1 MCSEGSP
8 RSLLFRCCR
17 EIPSVNQKPTFDKRI
32 SCITR
37 PDDFSPR
44 SHPSVSLQVAPFLK
58 DCKGRGYRLRWKTS
72 EYIVIWFMLISK
84 RDLIEKNFF
93 SLSAALPYDPFRPRE
108 ITDISIINEYFV
120 WIDFHTALGFGTI
133 CFNKIVFLYLSCC
146 SAVIAMTLLLLLLLV
161 LQSRGELMAGGMDLR
176 KPRLGEYTAL
186 SSSCLCQYPPEVSH
200 CSPNRI
206 SVA

>member
-1 MCSEGSP
+1 MFVSVAITFIPSLTMCSEGSP

-17 EIPSVNQKPTFDKRI
+17 EIPSVNQKLTFDKRI
-32 SCITR
+32 SCTTR

-44 SHPSVSLQVAPFLK
+44 SHPNVSLQVAPFLK

-84 RDLIEKNFF
+84 RDLIEKNFL
-93 SLSAALPYDPFRPRE
+93 SLSVALSYDPFRPRE

-133 CFNKIVFLYLSCC
+133 CFNKICVSIFILLQCC
-146 SAVIAMTLLLLLLLV
+146 YRNDIATIATFSYSE
-161 LQSRGELMAGGMDLR
+161 QGGID
-176 KPRLGEYTAL
+176 GWWDGFAET
-186 SSSCLCQYPPEVSH
+186 
-200 CSPNRI
+200 
-206 SVA
+206 

>member
-1 MCSEGSP
+1 MFVSVAITFIPSLTMCSEGSP

-17 EIPSVNQKPTFDKRI
+17 EIPSVNQKLTFDKRI

-44 SHPSVSLQVAPFLK
+44 SHPNVSLQVAPFLK

-84 RDLIEKNFF
+84 RDLIEKKFF
-93 SLSAALPYDPFRPRE
+93 SLSVALPYDPFRPRE

-133 CFNKIVFLYLSCC
+133 CFNKICVSIFILLQCC
-146 SAVIAMTLLLLLLLV
+146 YRNDIATI
-161 LQSRGELMAGGMDLR
+161 
-176 KPRLGEYTAL
+176 TTF
-186 SSSCLCQYPPEVSH
+186 SSSEQGGIDGWWDGFAET
-200 CSPNRI
+200 
-206 SVA
+206 

>member
-1 MCSEGSP
+1 MFVSVAITFIPSLTMCSEGSP

-17 EIPSVNQKPTFDKRI
+17 EIPSVNQKLTFDKRI
-32 SCITR
+32 SCTTR

-44 SHPSVSLQVAPFLK
+44 SHPNVSLQVAPFLK

-133 CFNKIVFLYLSCC
+133 CFNKICVSIFILLQCC
-146 SAVIAMTLLLLLLLV
+146 YRNDIATI
-161 LQSRGELMAGGMDLR
+161 
-176 KPRLGEYTAL
+176 TTF
-186 SSSCLCQYPPEVSH
+186 SSSEQGGIDGWWDGFAET
-200 CSPNRI
+200 
-206 SVA
+206 

>member
-17 EIPSVNQKPTFDKRI
+17 EIPSVNQKLTFDKRI

-84 RDLIEKNFF
+84 RDLIEKNFL

-133 CFNKIVFLYLSCC
+133 CFNKICVSIFILLQCC
-146 SAVIAMTLLLLLLLV
+146 YRNDIATI
-161 LQSRGELMAGGMDLR
+161 
-176 KPRLGEYTAL
+176 TTF
-186 SSSCLCQYPPEVSH
+186 SSSEQGGIDGWWDGFAET
-200 CSPNRI
+200 
-206 SVA
+206 

>member
-1 MCSEGSP
+1 MFVSVAITFIPSLTMCSEGSP

-17 EIPSVNQKPTFDKRI
+17 EIPSVNQKLTFDQRI

-58 DCKGRGYRLRWKTS
+58 DCKGRGYRLRLKTS

-133 CFNKIVFLYLSCC
+133 CFNKICVSIFILLQCC
-146 SAVIAMTLLLLLLLV
+146 YRNDIATI
-161 LQSRGELMAGGMDLR
+161 
-176 KPRLGEYTAL
+176 TTF
-186 SSSCLCQYPPEVSH
+186 SSSEQGGIDGWWDGFAET
-200 CSPNRI
+200 
-206 SVA
+206 

>member
-1 MCSEGSP
+1 MFVSVAITFIPSLTMCSEGSP

-17 EIPSVNQKPTFDKRI
+17 EIPSVNQKLTFDKRI
-32 SCITR
+32 SCTTR

-44 SHPSVSLQVAPFLK
+44 SHPNVSLQVAPFLK

-84 RDLIEKNFF
+84 RDLTEKNFL
-93 SLSAALPYDPFRPRE
+93 SLSVALPYDPFRPRE

-133 CFNKIVFLYLSCC
+133 CFNKICVSIFILLQCC
-146 SAVIAMTLLLLLLLV
+146 YRNDIATI
-161 LQSRGELMAGGMDLR
+161 
-176 KPRLGEYTAL
+176 TTF
-186 SSSCLCQYPPEVSH
+186 SSSEQGGIDGWWDGFAET
-200 CSPNRI
+200 
-206 SVA
+206 

>member
-1 MCSEGSP
+1 MFVSVAITFIPSLTMCSEGSP

-17 EIPSVNQKPTFDKRI
+17 EIPSVNQKLTFDKRI
-32 SCITR
+32 SCTTR

-44 SHPSVSLQVAPFLK
+44 SHPNVSLQVAPFLK

-84 RDLIEKNFF
+84 RDLIEKNFL
-93 SLSAALPYDPFRPRE
+93 SLSVALPYDPFRPRE

-133 CFNKIVFLYLSCC
+133 CFNKICVSIFILLQCC
-146 SAVIAMTLLLLLLLV
+146 YRNDIATI
-161 LQSRGELMAGGMDLR
+161 
-176 KPRLGEYTAL
+176 TTF
-186 SSSCLCQYPPEVSH
+186 SSSEQGGIDGWWDGFAET
-200 CSPNRI
+200 
-206 SVA
+206 

>member
-1 MCSEGSP
+1 MFVSVAITFIPSLTMCSEGSP

-17 EIPSVNQKPTFDKRI
+17 EIPSVNQKLTFDKRI
-32 SCITR
+32 SCTTR

-44 SHPSVSLQVAPFLK
+44 SHPNVSLQVAPFLK

-84 RDLIEKNFF
+84 RDLIEKNFL
-93 SLSAALPYDPFRPRE
+93 SLSVALPYDPFRPRE

-133 CFNKIVFLYLSCC
+133 RFNKICVSIFILLQCC
-146 SAVIAMTLLLLLLLV
+146 YRNDIATITTFSYSE
-161 LQSRGELMAGGMDLR
+161 QGGID
-176 KPRLGEYTAL
+176 GWWDGFAET
-186 SSSCLCQYPPEVSH
+186 
-200 CSPNRI
+200 
-206 SVA
+206 

>member
-1 MCSEGSP
+1 MFVSVAITFIPSLTMCSEGSP

-17 EIPSVNQKPTFDKRI
+17 EIPSVNQKLTFDKRI
-32 SCITR
+32 SCTTR

-44 SHPSVSLQVAPFLK
+44 SHPNVSLQVAPFLK

-84 RDLIEKNFF
+84 RDLIEKNFL
-93 SLSAALPYDPFRPRE
+93 SLSVALPYDPFRPRE

-133 CFNKIVFLYLSCC
+133 CFNKICVSIFILLQCC
-146 SAVIAMTLLLLLLLV
+146 YRNDIATITTFSYSE
-161 LQSRGELMAGGMDLR
+161 QGGID
-176 KPRLGEYTAL
+176 GWWNEFAET
-186 SSSCLCQYPPEVSH
+186 
-200 CSPNRI
+200 
-206 SVA
+206 

>member
-1 MCSEGSP
+1 MFVSVAITFIPSLTMCSEGSP

-17 EIPSVNQKPTFDKRI
+17 EIPSVNQKLTFDKRI
-32 SCITR
+32 SCTTR

-44 SHPSVSLQVAPFLK
+44 SHPNVSLQVAPFLK

-84 RDLIEKNFF
+84 RDLIEKNFL
-93 SLSAALPYDPFRPRE
+93 SLSVALPYDPFRPRE

-133 CFNKIVFLYLSCC
+133 CFNKICVSIFILLQCC
-146 SAVIAMTLLLLLLLV
+146 YRNDIATITTFSYSK
-161 LQSRGELMAGGMDLR
+161 QGGID
-176 KPRLGEYTAL
+176 GWWNGFAET
-186 SSSCLCQYPPEVSH
+186 
-200 CSPNRI
+200 
-206 SVA
+206 

>member
-1 MCSEGSP
+1 MFVSVAITFIPSLTMCSEGSP

-17 EIPSVNQKPTFDKRI
+17 EIPSVNQKLTFDKRI
-32 SCITR
+32 SCTTR

-44 SHPSVSLQVAPFLK
+44 SHPNVSLQVAPFLK

-84 RDLIEKNFF
+84 RDLIEKNFL
-93 SLSAALPYDPFRPRE
+93 SLSVALPYDPFRPRE

-133 CFNKIVFLYLSCC
+133 CFNKICVSIFILLQRCYRND
-146 SAVIAMTLLLLLLLV
+146 IATITTFSYSE
-161 LQSRGELMAGGMDLR
+161 QGGID
-176 KPRLGEYTAL
+176 GWWNGFAET
-186 SSSCLCQYPPEVSH
+186 
-200 CSPNRI
+200 
-206 SVA
+206 

>member
-1 MCSEGSP
+1 MFVSVAITFIPSLTMCSEGSP

-17 EIPSVNQKPTFDKRI
+17 EIPSVNQKLTFDQRI

-133 CFNKIVFLYLSCC
+133 CFNKICVSIFILLQCC
-146 SAVIAMTLLLLLLLV
+146 YRNDIATI
-161 LQSRGELMAGGMDLR
+161 
-176 KPRLGEYTAL
+176 TTF
-186 SSSCLCQYPPEVSH
+186 SSSEQGGIDGWWDGFAET
-200 CSPNRI
+200 
-206 SVA
+206 